1 MAGDGCEIKTL
12 QRKTTCQLLSD
23 DGQRQVGVQRRG
35 SLAFPQNQKVERALL
50 FPPSMMNIIIG
61 KVSSV
66 WPGFI
71 LSTSSD

>member
-1 MAGDGCEIKTL
+1 MVGDGCEIKNL

-23 DGQRQVGVQRRG
+23 DGQRQVGVQRRV
-35 SLAFPQNQKVERALL
+35 SLAFPQNQKVERAL